1 MLDSMAKVNPD
12 STTQRTSG
20 KEIASVLRIPAIV
33 ALAIL
38 AIIASAS
45 ASEFPKTADIGA
57 LRSIIDAGF
66 RGDYAT
72 ADSIAV
78 SLQDRYPDHPIGY
91 VMQASMLQS
100 EMLDDEHFEYE
111 EDFYSLIKLAVKK
124 GKAVLE
130 DDRDDAWVLYCLG
143 LAHGS
148 HAVYDSRAG
157 SWWSALRHGIKS
169 KGRFNDC
176 IEADSTFYDA
186 YVGLG
191 SYHYWRTVK
200 TKVVNWIPFVQDD
213 REQGLQELDIAV
225 EKGRFTVDFARNA
238 LIWVWIDMGKYEEA
252 ESLSIEMQNKY
263 PEGRKFLWSM
273 AYARLKQDKYLGAEA
288 VFTELIARISKDP
301 DNNNFNIVEC
311 RYQLAKIYFATEEY
325 SKCIE
330 QCNLIDK
337 LDLSKNVRNRL
348 KRQLKESREI
358 EKQAERALDRMG
370 TSS

>member
-1 MLDSMAKVNPD
+1 MVQVHSD
-12 STTQRTSG
+12 STTQRTSTR
-20 KEIASVLRIPAIV
+20 EISCKLNIPAIV
-33 ALAIL
+33 VLALLVVIPAAL
-38 AIIASAS
+38 
-45 ASEFPKTADIGA
+45 ASEFPETADIEA

-66 RGDYAT
+66 RGDYST
-72 ADSIAV
+72 GESTAV

-100 EMLDDEHFEYE
+100 EMLDDEHFDNE
-111 EDFYSLIKLAVKK
+111 EDFYTLIKLTEKK
-124 GKAVLE
+124 GKASLE
-130 DDRDDAWVLYCLG
+130 DDPDDAWALYCLG

-169 KGRFNDC
+169 KGRFGDC
-176 IEADSTFYDA
+176 IEADSSFYDA

-200 TKVVNWIPFVQDD
+200 TKVVNWIPFIQDD
-213 REQGLQELDIAV
+213 REQGLQELHIAV
-225 EKGRFTVDFARNA
+225 EKGLFTADFARNA
-238 LIWVWIDMGKYEEA
+238 LIWVWIDMKKYEEA
-252 ESLSIEMQNKY
+252 ESLSVEMQSKY

-273 AYARLKQDKYLGAEA
+273 AYARLKQDKFLGAEA
-288 VFTELIARISKDP
+288 VFTELIARISKDAN
-301 DNNNFNIVEC
+301 NNNFNIAEC

-330 QCNLIDK
+330 QCNLIGK
-337 LDLSKNVRNRL
+337 LDLSESVKKRL
-348 KRQLKESREI
+348 KKQLKESRSI
-358 EKQAERALDRMG
+358 EKQAERALERMG